1 MIVKNFYI
9 KFCFHRCWGWVV
21 SSKQPAESES
31 ISNELPVE
39 VVEVV
44 RPEGVQLRL
53 QVGRGVVG
61 AVVVRHGRERLLLQ
75 GGGGG
80 EAARDGW
87 VPTLSDIRN
96 LFDVDAQHSIF
107 CISIVSLM
115 VTRPLTR
122 GFSPPA

>member
-1 MIVKNFYI
+1 MVGGNLCLPWSITRVAWVVVVGVRAVLVLKVLVGVPHRAGPVPVGRVGHALI
-9 KFCFHRCWGWVV
+9 EGVPGGRCWGWVV

-61 AVVVRHGRERLLLQ
+61 AVVVRH
-75 GGGGG
+75 
-80 EAARDGW
+80 
-87 VPTLSDIRN
+87 
-96 LFDVDAQHSIF
+96 
-107 CISIVSLM
+107 
-115 VTRPLTR
+115 
-122 GFSPPA
+122 